1 MIGSIFRI
9 IMFTVLTLAVAWLL
23 VTLFPG
29 MDRIF
34 AVILGFIVVVSA
46 YALIGEGIL
55 NIIALILIL
64 SGLAYLLGTTRF

>member
-9 IMFTVLTLAVAWLL
+9 IMFTVLTLVVAWLL

-34 AVILGFIVVVSA
+34 AVILGFIVVVVA
-46 YALIGEGIL
+46 YALIGDGVL